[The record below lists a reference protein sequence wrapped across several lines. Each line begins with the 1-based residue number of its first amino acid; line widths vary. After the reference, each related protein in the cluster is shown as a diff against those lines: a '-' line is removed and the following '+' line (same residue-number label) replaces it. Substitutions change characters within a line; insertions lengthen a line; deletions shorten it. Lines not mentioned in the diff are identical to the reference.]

1 MKKNTY
7 YFSHDYNARNDTKV
21 LFLRMQLGMEGYGI
35 YWYLIESLAES
46 GGTLPLQLI
55 PVLAM
60 QMHTT
65 EAKVNAVVNVFGL
78 FEITDEQF
86 FSLRLN
92 DHLEKVNQIKISAS
106 QRGKLSAEKRKSTK
120 IQQTVEQGV
129 EQSVEQ
135 SVEQPV
141 EQSKGKE
148 RKVNKTIITNSFSED
163 FLKDWNTWID
173 YKKTNFK
180 FTYKTIESEQ
190 IAFNHLYKLS
200 NENQSTAREIIN
212 VSIANGYKGLF
223 ELKTNQNAKPTNQQL
238 QNEYA
243 NRWPNGIPELDENY
257 NIIQR

>member
-65 EAKVNAVVNVFGL
+65 EAKVNAVVNAFNL
-78 FEITDEQF
+78 FEITDDLF
-86 FSLRLN
+86 FSIRLN
-92 DHLEKVNQIKISAS
+92 EHLEKVNQIKISAS
-106 QRGKLSAEKRKSTK
+106 ERGKLSANKRKSTK

-129 EQSVEQ
+129 EQPAQ
-135 SVEQPV
+135 QK
-141 EQSKGKE
+141 KGKE
-148 RKVNKTIITNSFSED
+148 SKENKIINTNNFSED
-163 FLKDWNTWID
+163 FLNDWNTWLNF
-173 YKKTNFK
+173 KKTNFK

-190 IAFNHLYKLS
+190 IAFNSLYKLS
-200 NENQSTAREIIN
+200 NQNQNTAREIIHQ
-212 VSIANGYKGLF
+212 SIANGYKGLF
-223 ELKTNQNAKPTNQQL
+223 ELKTNQNAKTTNQQL
-238 QNEYA
+238 MDDYA
-243 NRWPNGIPELDENY
+243 NRWVNGMPELDENY
-257 NIIQR
+257 NLIQR

>member
-1 MKKNTY
+1 
-7 YFSHDYNARNDTKV
+7 
-21 LFLRMQLGMEGYGI
+21 MQLGMEGYGI

-65 EAKVNAVVNVFGL
+65 EAKVKAVVNGFNL
-78 FEITDEQF
+78 FEIIDEQF
-86 FSLRLN
+86 FSIRLN
-92 DHLEKVNQIKISAS
+92 EHLEKVNQIKISAS
-106 QRGKLSAEKRKSTK
+106 ERGKLSASKRKSTK
-120 IQQTVEQGV
+120 IQQTVEHAV
-129 EQSVEQ
+129 ELP
-135 SVEQPV
+135 VEQPAQ
-141 EQSKGKE
+141 QSKGKE

-163 FLKDWNTWID
+163 FLNDWKIWID
-173 YKKTNFK
+173 FKKTNFK

-190 IAFNHLYKLS
+190 IAFNHLYKIS

-257 NIIQR
+257 NLIQR

>member
-7 YFSHDYNARNDTKV
+7 YFSHDYNSRNDTKI

-65 EAKVNAVVNVFGL
+65 EAKVNAVVNAFSL
-78 FEITDEQF
+78 FDIVEEQF
-86 FSLRLN
+86 FSIRLN
-92 DHLEKVNQIKISAS
+92 EHLDKVNQLRLSAS
-106 QRGKLSAEKRKSTK
+106 ARGKLSAEKRKSTK
-120 IQQTVEQGV
+120 NQLPVQQSVQQSV
-129 EQSVEQ
+129 QLSVEQ
-135 SVEQPV
+135 R
-141 EQSKGKE
+141 KGKE
-148 RKVNKTIITNSFSED
+148 RKENKTIITNSFSED
-163 FLKDWNTWID
+163 FLKDWNAWIN
-173 YKKTNFK
+173 YKKTNHK

-190 IAFNHLYKLS
+190 IAFNHLYKIS
-200 NENQSTAREIIN
+200 GENQNAALEIIN
-212 VSIANGYKGLF
+212 ISIANGYKGLF

-243 NRWPNGIPELDENY
+243 NRWQNGMPNLDENY
-257 NIIQR
+257 NIIQ

>member
-120 IQQTVEQGV
+120 IQLPVEHAVEQTVEQR
-129 EQSVEQ
+129 
-135 SVEQPV
+135 
-141 EQSKGKE
+141 KGKE

-163 FLKDWNTWID
+163 FLKDWNSWID
-173 YKKTNFK
+173 YKKTNHK

-200 NENQSTAREIIN
+200 NENQSTARDIIHQ
-212 VSIANGYKGLF
+212 SIANGYQGLF
-223 ELKTNQNAKPTNQQL
+223 ELKTNKNAKPTNQQL

-257 NIIQR
+257 NLIQR

>member
-7 YFSHDYNARNDTKV
+7 YFSHDYNSRNDTKI

-65 EAKVNAVVNVFGL
+65 EAKVKAVVNGFNL
-78 FEITDEQF
+78 FQIIDEKF
-86 FSLRLN
+86 FSIRLN
-92 DHLEKVNQIKISAS
+92 EHLEKVNQIKISAS
-106 QRGKLSAEKRKSTK
+106 ERGKLSASKRKSTK
-120 IQQTVEQGV
+120 IQHTVELPVEQTVEHAV
-129 EQSVEQ
+129 EQR
-135 SVEQPV
+135 
-141 EQSKGKE
+141 KGKE

-163 FLKDWNTWID
+163 FLNDWKIWID
-173 YKKTNFK
+173 FKKTNFK

-190 IAFNHLYKLS
+190 IAFNHLYKIS

-243 NRWPNGIPELDENY
+243 NRWANGMPELDENY
-257 NIIQR
+257 NLIQR

>member
-7 YFSHDYNARNDTKV
+7 YFSHDYNSRNDTKI

-35 YWYLIESLAES
+35 YWYLIEALAES

-65 EAKVNAVVNVFGL
+65 EAKVKAVVNGFSL
-78 FEITDEQF
+78 FEIIDEQF
-86 FSLRLN
+86 FSIRLN
-92 DHLEKVNQIKISAS
+92 EHLEKVNQIKLSAS

-120 IQQTVEQGV
+120 IQLPVEHAVEHAVEQRK
-129 EQSVEQ
+129 E
-135 SVEQPV
+135 
-141 EQSKGKE
+141 KE
-148 RKVNKTIITNSFSED
+148 RKVKEIKIINTNNFSED

-173 YKKTNFK
+173 YKKTNHK

-238 QNEYA
+238 MHDYA
-243 NRWPNGIPELDENY
+243 NRWKDGMPDLDENY
-257 NIIQR
+257 QLIQR

>member
-65 EAKVNAVVNVFGL
+65 EAKVKAVVNAFSL

-92 DHLEKVNQIKISAS
+92 EHLEKVNQIKISAS
-106 QRGKLSAEKRKSTK
+106 ERGKLSASKRKSTK
-120 IQQTVEQGV
+120 IQQAVEHAV
-129 EQSVEQ
+129 ELPVEHA
-135 SVEQPV
+135 V
-141 EQSKGKE
+141 EQSKVKE
-148 RKVNKTIITNSFSED
+148 RKVKEIKTINTNSFSLD
-163 FLKDWNTWID
+163 FLVDWKTWID
-173 YKKTNFK
+173 YKKTNHK

-200 NENQSTAREIIN
+200 NENQSNAREIIN

-243 NRWPNGIPELDENY
+243 NRWANGMPDLDENY
-257 NIIQR
+257 NLIQR

>member
-7 YFSHDYNARNDTKV
+7 YFSHDYNSRNDTKI

-92 DHLEKVNQIKISAS
+92 DHLEKVNQIKLSAS

-120 IQQTVEQGV
+120 IQLPVEHA
-129 EQSVEQ
+129 
-135 SVEQPV
+135 VEQPV
-141 EQSKGKE
+141 EQRKEKE

-173 YKKTNFK
+173 YKKTNHK

-200 NENQSTAREIIN
+200 NENQITAREIIN

-238 QNEYA
+238 MHDYA
-243 NRWPNGIPELDENY
+243 NRWANGMPDLDENY
-257 NIIQR
+257 QLIQR

>member
-65 EAKVNAVVNVFGL
+65 EAKVKAVVNGFNL
-78 FEITDEQF
+78 FEIIDEQF
-86 FSLRLN
+86 FSIRLN
-92 DHLEKVNQIKISAS
+92 EHLEKVNQIKLSAS
-106 QRGKLSAEKRKSTK
+106 ERGKLSAEKRNLTK
-120 IQQTVEQGV
+120 IQQAVELPV
-129 EQSVEQ
+129 EL
-135 SVEQPV
+135 PV

-148 RKVNKTIITNSFSED
+148 SKENKTIITNSFTED
-163 FLKDWNTWID
+163 FLKYWNEWID
-173 YKKTNFK
+173 YKKTNYRFD
-180 FTYKTIESEQ
+180 YKNLKTEQ
-190 IAFNHLYKLS
+190 IAFNHLYKIS

-223 ELKTNQNAKPTNQQL
+223 QLKTNQNAKPTNQQL
-238 QNEYA
+238 QDEYT
-243 NRWPNGIPELDENY
+243 NRWANGMPELDEHY
-257 NIIQR
+257 NLIKP

>member
-1 MKKNTY
+1 
-7 YFSHDYNARNDTKV
+7 
-21 LFLRMQLGMEGYGI
+21 MQLGMEGYGI
-35 YWYLIESLAES
+35 YWYLIEALAES

-65 EAKVNAVVNVFGL
+65 EAKVKAVVNGFSL
-78 FEITDEQF
+78 FEIIDEQF
-86 FSLRLN
+86 FSIRLN
-92 DHLEKVNQIKISAS
+92 EHLEKVNQIKLSAS

-120 IQQTVEQGV
+120 IELPVEHA
-129 EQSVEQ
+129 
-135 SVEQPV
+135 VEQPV
-141 EQSKGKE
+141 EQRKEKE
-148 RKVNKTIITNSFSED
+148 RKVKEIKIINTNNFSED
-163 FLKDWNTWID
+163 FLKDWNTWTD
-173 YKKTNFK
+173 YKKTNHK

-243 NRWPNGIPELDENY
+243 NRWANGMPDLDENY
-257 NIIQR
+257 QLIQR

>member
-65 EAKVNAVVNVFGL
+65 EAKVNAVVNVFSL

-120 IQQTVEQGV
+120 IQLPVEHAV
-129 EQSVEQ
+129 EL
-135 SVEQPV
+135 PV
-141 EQSKGKE
+141 EQRKGKE

-163 FLKDWNTWID
+163 FLKEWNEWLN
-173 YKKTNFK
+173 YKKTNHK

-238 QNEYA
+238 MHDYT
-243 NRWPNGIPELDENY
+243 NRWANGMPDLDENY
-257 NIIQR
+257 NLIQR

>member
-65 EAKVNAVVNVFGL
+65 EAKVKAVVNGFNL
-78 FEITDEQF
+78 FEIIDKQF
-86 FSLRLN
+86 FSIRLN
-92 DHLEKVNQIKISAS
+92 EHLEKVNQIKISAS
-106 QRGKLSAEKRKSTK
+106 QRGKLSAQKRKSTK
-120 IQQTVEQGV
+120 IEQTVELP
-129 EQSVEQ
+129 
-135 SVEQPV
+135 VEQPV
-141 EQSKGKE
+141 EQPAQQRKGKE
-148 RKVNKTIITNSFSED
+148 RKVNKTINTNSFSED
-163 FLKDWNTWID
+163 FIIDWKTWID
-173 YKKTNFK
+173 YKKTNHK

-200 NENQSTAREIIN
+200 NENMDTAREIIN

-243 NRWPNGIPELDENY
+243 NRWANGMPDLDENY
-257 NIIQR
+257 NLIQR

>member
-65 EAKVNAVVNVFGL
+65 EAKVNAVVNAFNL
-78 FEITDEQF
+78 FEITDELF
-86 FSLRLN
+86 FSIRLN
-92 DHLEKVNQIKISAS
+92 EHLEKVNQIKLSAS
-106 QRGKLSAEKRKSTK
+106 ERGKLSAQKRKSTK
-120 IQQTVEQGV
+120 IELTVEQP
-129 EQSVEQ
+129 VEQ

-141 EQSKGKE
+141 QQSKGKE
-148 RKVNKTIITNSFSED
+148 RKENKTIITNSFSED
-163 FLKDWNTWID
+163 FLNDWKIWLN
-173 YKKTNFK
+173 YKKANFK
-180 FTYKTIESEQ
+180 FEYKTIESEQ
-190 IAFNHLYKLS
+190 IAFNSLYKLS
-200 NENQSTAREIIN
+200 NQNQNTAREIIHQ
-212 VSIANGYKGLF
+212 SIANGYKGLF

-257 NIIQR
+257 NLIQR

>member
-65 EAKVNAVVNVFGL
+65 EAKVNAVVNAFSL
-78 FEITDEQF
+78 FEITDDLF
-86 FSLRLN
+86 FSIRLN
-92 DHLEKVNQIKISAS
+92 EHLEKVNQIKLSAS

-120 IQQTVEQGV
+120 IEHTVELPVEHTVEQR
-129 EQSVEQ
+129 
-135 SVEQPV
+135 
-141 EQSKGKE
+141 KGKE
-148 RKVNKTIITNSFSED
+148 RKVNKTIITNSFSKD
-163 FLKDWNTWID
+163 FLNDWKIWID
-173 YKKTNFK
+173 FKKTNFK

-190 IAFNHLYKLS
+190 IAFNHLYKIS

-243 NRWPNGIPELDENY
+243 NRWANGMPDLDENY
-257 NIIQR
+257 NLIQR

>member
-1 MKKNTY
+1 
-7 YFSHDYNARNDTKV
+7 
-21 LFLRMQLGMEGYGI
+21 MQLGMEGYGI

-92 DHLEKVNQIKISAS
+92 DHLEKVNQIKLSAS

-120 IQQTVEQGV
+120 IQLPVEHA
-129 EQSVEQ
+129 
-135 SVEQPV
+135 VEQPV
-141 EQSKGKE
+141 EQRKEKE

-173 YKKTNFK
+173 YKKTNHK

-200 NENQSTAREIIN
+200 NENQITAREIIN

-238 QNEYA
+238 MHDYA
-243 NRWPNGIPELDENY
+243 NRWANGMPDLDENY
-257 NIIQR
+257 QLIQR

>member
-7 YFSHDYNARNDTKV
+7 YFSHDYNSRNDTKI

-65 EAKVNAVVNVFGL
+65 EAKVNAVVNAFSL
-78 FEITDEQF
+78 FEITDDLF
-86 FSLRLN
+86 FSIRLN
-92 DHLEKVNQIKISAS
+92 EHLEKVNQIKLSAS

-120 IQQTVEQGV
+120 IQQSVELPVEHTVEQR
-129 EQSVEQ
+129 
-135 SVEQPV
+135 
-141 EQSKGKE
+141 KGKE
-148 RKVNKTIITNSFSED
+148 RKVNKTIITNSFSKD
-163 FLKDWNTWID
+163 FLNDWKIWID
-173 YKKTNFK
+173 FKKTNFK

-190 IAFNHLYKLS
+190 IAFNHLYKIS

-257 NIIQR
+257 NLIQR

>member
-65 EAKVNAVVNVFGL
+65 EAKVNAVVNVFNL
-78 FEITDEQF
+78 FEITDDLF
-86 FSLRLN
+86 FSIRLN
-92 DHLEKVNQIKISAS
+92 EHLEKVNQIKISAS
-106 QRGKLSAEKRKSTK
+106 ERGKLSANKRKSTK
-120 IQQTVEQGV
+120 IQQPVEQGV

-135 SVEQPV
+135 PAQ
-141 EQSKGKE
+141 QSKGNE
-148 RKVNKTIITNSFSED
+148 RKGNEIKIINTNNFSDE
-163 FLKDWNTWID
+163 FLNDWNDWLEF
-173 YKKTNFK
+173 KKTNFK
-180 FTYKTIESEQ
+180 FEYKTTKSQQ
-190 IAFNHLYKLS
+190 IAFDSLYKLS
-200 NENQSTAREIIN
+200 NQNQNTAREIIHQ
-212 VSIANGYKGLF
+212 SIANGYKGLF

-257 NIIQR
+257 NLIQR

>member
-65 EAKVNAVVNVFGL
+65 EAKVNAVVNGFNL
-78 FEITDEQF
+78 FEIIDEQF
-86 FSLRLN
+86 FSIRLN
-92 DHLEKVNQIKISAS
+92 EHLEKVNQIKLSAS
-106 QRGKLSAEKRKSTK
+106 QRGKLSAQKRKSTK
-120 IQQTVEQGV
+120 IELPVEQP
-129 EQSVEQ
+129 VEQ

-141 EQSKGKE
+141 QQRKENE
-148 RKVNKTIITNSFSED
+148 RKENKTIITNSFSED
-163 FLKDWNTWID
+163 FLKEWNEWLD
-173 YKKTNFK
+173 YKKTNHK
-180 FTYKTIESEQ
+180 FTYKTIKSEQ
-190 IAFNHLYKLS
+190 IAFNHLQKLS
-200 NENQSTAREIIN
+200 NQNESTAREIIN

-238 QNEYA
+238 MHDYA
-243 NRWPNGIPELDENY
+243 NRWKDGMPDLDENY
-257 NIIQR
+257 NLIQR

>member
-7 YFSHDYNARNDTKV
+7 YFSHDYNSRNDTKI

-65 EAKVNAVVNVFGL
+65 EAKVNAVVNAFSL
-78 FEITDEQF
+78 FEITDDLF
-86 FSLRLN
+86 FSIRLN
-92 DHLEKVNQIKISAS
+92 EHLEKVNQIKLSAS

-120 IQQTVEQGV
+120 IQQSVEHTVEQR
-129 EQSVEQ
+129 
-135 SVEQPV
+135 
-141 EQSKGKE
+141 KGKE
-148 RKVNKTIITNSFSED
+148 RKVNKTIITNSFSKD
-163 FLKDWNTWID
+163 FLNDWKIWID
-173 YKKTNFK
+173 FKKTNFK

-190 IAFNHLYKLS
+190 IAFNRLYKIS

-243 NRWPNGIPELDENY
+243 NRWANGMPDLDENY
-257 NIIQR
+257 NLIQR

>member
-65 EAKVNAVVNVFGL
+65 EAKVNAVVNAFSL
-78 FEITDEQF
+78 FEITDDLF
-86 FSLRLN
+86 FSIRLN
-92 DHLEKVNQIKISAS
+92 EHLEKVNQIKISAS
-106 QRGKLSAEKRKSTK
+106 ERGKLSANKRKSTK
-120 IQQTVEQGV
+120 IQQAVEHA
-129 EQSVEQ
+129 VEQ

-141 EQSKGKE
+141 QQSKGKE
-148 RKVNKTIITNSFSED
+148 RKENKTIITNSFSED
-163 FLKDWNTWID
+163 FLNDWNTWLNF
-173 YKKTNFK
+173 KKTNFK
-180 FTYKTIESEQ
+180 FTYKTIETEQ
-190 IAFNHLYKLS
+190 IAFNSLYKLS
-200 NENQSTAREIIN
+200 NQNQNTAREIIHQ
-212 VSIANGYKGLF
+212 SIANGYKGLF
-223 ELKTNQNAKPTNQQL
+223 ELKQNQNAKPTNQQL

-243 NRWPNGIPELDENY
+243 NRWLNGMPELDENY
-257 NIIQR
+257 NLIKR

>member
-1 MKKNTY
+1 
-7 YFSHDYNARNDTKV
+7 
-21 LFLRMQLGMEGYGI
+21 MQLGMEGYGI
-35 YWYLIESLAES
+35 YWYLIEALAES

-65 EAKVNAVVNVFGL
+65 EAKVKAVVNGFSL
-78 FEITDEQF
+78 FEIIDEQF
-86 FSLRLN
+86 FSIRLN
-92 DHLEKVNQIKISAS
+92 EHLEKVNQIKLSAS

-120 IQQTVEQGV
+120 IQLPVEHAVEHAVEQRK
-129 EQSVEQ
+129 E
-135 SVEQPV
+135 
-141 EQSKGKE
+141 KE
-148 RKVNKTIITNSFSED
+148 RKVKEIKIINTNNFSED

-173 YKKTNFK
+173 YKKTNHK

-238 QNEYA
+238 MHDYA
-243 NRWPNGIPELDENY
+243 NRWKDGMPDLDENY
-257 NIIQR
+257 QLIQR

>member
-7 YFSHDYNARNDTKV
+7 YFSHDYNSRNDTKI

-65 EAKVNAVVNVFGL
+65 EAKVKAVVNGFNL
-78 FEITDEQF
+78 FQIIDEQF
-86 FSLRLN
+86 FSIRLN
-92 DHLEKVNQIKISAS
+92 EHLEKVNQIKISAS
-106 QRGKLSAEKRKSTK
+106 QRGKLSAQKRKSTK
-120 IQQTVEQGV
+120 IELPVEQP
-129 EQSVEQ
+129 VEQ
-135 SVEQPV
+135 SVEQPAQ
-141 EQSKGKE
+141 QSKGKE
-148 RKVNKTIITNSFSED
+148 RKVKEIKIINTNNFSED
-163 FLKDWNTWID
+163 FLKDWFAWID
-173 YKKTNFK
+173 YKKTNHK

-190 IAFNHLYKLS
+190 IAFNHLYKIS
-200 NENQSTAREIIN
+200 NENQITAREIIN

-257 NIIQR
+257 NLIQR

>member
-65 EAKVNAVVNVFGL
+65 EAKVNAVVNAFSL
-78 FEITDEQF
+78 FEITDDLF
-86 FSLRLN
+86 FSIRLN
-92 DHLEKVNQIKISAS
+92 EHLEKVNQIKISAS
-106 QRGKLSAEKRKSTK
+106 ERGKLSASKRKSTK
-120 IQQTVEQGV
+120 IQQTVELPVEHTVEHAV
-129 EQSVEQ
+129 EQR
-135 SVEQPV
+135 
-141 EQSKGKE
+141 KGKE

-163 FLKDWNTWID
+163 FLNDWKIWID
-173 YKKTNFK
+173 FKKTNFK

-190 IAFNHLYKLS
+190 IAFNHLYKIS

-238 QNEYA
+238 MDDYA
-243 NRWPNGIPELDENY
+243 NRWVNGMPELDENY
-257 NIIQR
+257 NLIQR

>member
-1 MKKNTY
+1 
-7 YFSHDYNARNDTKV
+7 
-21 LFLRMQLGMEGYGI
+21 MQLGMEGYGI

-65 EAKVNAVVNVFGL
+65 EAKVKAVVNGFNL
-78 FEITDEQF
+78 FEIIDEQF
-86 FSLRLN
+86 FSIRLN
-92 DHLEKVNQIKISAS
+92 EHLEKVNQIKLSAS
-106 QRGKLSAEKRKSTK
+106 ERGKLSASKRKSTK
-120 IQQTVEQGV
+120 IQQTVEHAV
-129 EQSVEQ
+129 EHAVEL
-135 SVEQPV
+135 PV
-141 EQSKGKE
+141 EQRKGKE
-148 RKVNKTIITNSFSED
+148 RKVNKTINTNSFSED
-163 FLKDWNTWID
+163 FLNDWNTWLNF
-173 YKKTNFK
+173 KKTNFK

-190 IAFNHLYKLS
+190 IAFNHLYKIS

-257 NIIQR
+257 NLIQR

>member
-7 YFSHDYNARNDTKV
+7 YFSHDYNARNDTKI

-92 DHLEKVNQIKISAS
+92 DHLEKVNQIKLSAS

-120 IQQTVEQGV
+120 IQLPVEHA
-129 EQSVEQ
+129 
-135 SVEQPV
+135 VEQPV

-180 FTYKTIESEQ
+180 FEYKTIESEQ
-190 IAFNHLYKLS
+190 IAFNSLYKLS
-200 NENQSTAREIIN
+200 NQNQNTAREIIHQ
-212 VSIANGYKGLF
+212 SIANGYKGLF
-223 ELKTNQNAKPTNQQL
+223 ELKQNQNAKQTNQQL

-257 NIIQR
+257 NLIQR